1 MKGIKK
7 AMKEKIKTKKITSQ
21 EMMQIQIKILEYII
35 DICDKNNIEYFMI
48 GGSLIGTI
56 RHNGFIPWDDDI
68 DIALLREDY
77 NRLLNIL
84 LKTQNTQYKVIDKI
98 TQKDYFY
105 PFFKVMDKTTILKEK
120 KFKEIKEYG
129 IYVDVFA
136 IDGLPKEEK
145 LLNKRYKKQKNLQRL
160 IFLNNAK
167 KIEEKNPIKKIGK
180 QLLVIYSHI
189 IGNKRILEQYDKVC
203 TKYSAKKTEY
213 AISNWP
219 IYKKEKEIH
228 KSKNFYKMK
237 KHKFESLEVKVPVNY
252 DEVLKTTFN
261 DYMNPPPEEE
271 RKSHHEIEVYYK

>member
-48 GGSLIGTI
+48 GGSLICTI

-84 LKTQNTQYKVIDKI
+84 SKTQNTQYKVIDKT

-145 LLNKRYKKQKNLQRL
+145 LLNKQ
-160 IFLNNAK
+160 
-167 KIEEKNPIKKIGK
+167 IGRAH
-180 QLLVIYSHI
+180 V
-189 IGNKRILEQYDKVC
+189 
-203 TKYSAKKTEY
+203 
-213 AISNWP
+213 
-219 IYKKEKEIH
+219 
-228 KSKNFYKMK
+228 
-237 KHKFESLEVKVPVNY
+237 
-252 DEVLKTTFN
+252 
-261 DYMNPPPEEE
+261 
-271 RKSHHEIEVYYK
+271 